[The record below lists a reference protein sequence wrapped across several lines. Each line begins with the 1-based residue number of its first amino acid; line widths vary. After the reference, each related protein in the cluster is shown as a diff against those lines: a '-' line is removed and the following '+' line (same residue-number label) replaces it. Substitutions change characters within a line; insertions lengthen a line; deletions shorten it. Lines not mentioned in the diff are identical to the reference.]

1 MNVGADT
8 SRAAVVLSCQD
19 LDETIG
25 FFRDVL
31 GFRLETIFPADD
43 PSVALMSGHG
53 LRLRLERGP
62 GSALNILRLPRIDD
76 GPLSNTER
84 ELTAPNGTRVILA
97 GTDIPTD
104 LPSTAPNLVIQRFN
118 ADEAPGARNKDAWNE
133 GRAGMRYRDLIPGR
147 WAGHFI
153 ASHIQI
159 RVGGPVPDYVHYHD
173 IHFQMIYCH
182 RGWVRL
188 VYEDQGPPFVMRAGD
203 CVPQPP
209 GIRHRVLEASD
220 GLEVIEIG
228 CPALHATHVDHD
240 LVLPTTQIRP
250 DRVFGGQRFNRHQ
263 AANASWHPWRLPGF
277 EARDLGISAA
287 TNGLASAT
295 VARPKTSGAQ
305 GILEHPS
312 GFQFLF
318 VLAGALSIDL
328 GKHGAHELNASDSLT
343 LPPGLDCAVT
353 RHAEGLELLEVTVSL
368 ELFSP

>member
-1 MNVGADT
+1 MSTDAA
-8 SRAAVVLSCQD
+8 RAAVVLACQD

-25 FFRDVL
+25 FFQDTL

-62 GSALNILRLPRIDD
+62 EWAPTTLRLPWIDE
-76 GPLSNTER
+76 GPPGDTER

-104 LPSTAPNLVIQRFN
+104 LPPAATSLVIHRFN
-118 ADEAPGARNKDAWNE
+118 AGEAPGAWNKDAGNE

-147 WAGHFI
+147 WTGHFI

-159 RVGGPVPDYVHYHD
+159 PVGGPVPDYVHYHD
-173 IHFQMIYCH
+173 VRFQMIYCH
-182 RGWVRL
+182 RGWVRV

-220 GLEVIEIG
+220 GLEVIEIR

-240 LVLPTTQIRP
+240 LVLPTAEIRP

-263 AANASWHPWRLPGF
+263 ATEASWHPWRLPGF
-277 EARDLGISAA
+277 EARDLGISTA
-287 TNGLASAT
+287 TNGRASAT
-295 VARPKTSGAQ
+295 VARPVTSDARRA
-305 GILEHPS
+305 LKHPG

-318 VLAGALSIDL
+318 VLAGTLSLDL
-328 GKHGAHELNASDSLT
+328 G
-343 LPPGLDCAVT
+343 
-353 RHAEGLELLEVTVSL
+353 
-368 ELFSP
+368 